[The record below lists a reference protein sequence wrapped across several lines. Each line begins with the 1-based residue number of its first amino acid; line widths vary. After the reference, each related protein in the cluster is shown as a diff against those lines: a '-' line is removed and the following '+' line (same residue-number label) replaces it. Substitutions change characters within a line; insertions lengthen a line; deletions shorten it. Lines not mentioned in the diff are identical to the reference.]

1 MDRTDLLRN
10 LFIMALADG
19 KISPEE
25 LNLIAEHRNQWG
37 MSEAQFEATLC
48 EAQSPQAQL
57 HFPDDPDE
65 CSQLLA
71 DMAAV
76 MAADG
81 RFTTLEKSVFAL
93 AAVKM
98 NIDAEEL
105 EDILDLLSDD
115 DELLMDSSD

>member
-1 MDRTDLLRN
+1 
-10 LFIMALADG
+10 MA
-19 KISPEE
+19 S
-25 LNLIAEHRNQWG
+25 
-37 MSEAQFEATLC
+37 
-48 EAQSPQAQL
+48 
-57 HFPDDPDE
+57 
-65 CSQLLA
+65 
-71 DMAAV
+71 V

-115 DELLMDSSD
+115 DELLAYLDRL